1 MVKLKTSKIVKK
13 ICDTCHGNGYVRVA
27 TGDTAIDFRDNSQV
41 HQCWDCDSEGEYYV
55 TTNNNLIGN
64 PDYDDDNDLLEWLR
78 EIPVRRV

>member
-41 HQCWDCDSEGEYYV
+41 HQCWDCDSEGEIYV
-55 TTNNNLIGN
+55 ERDDLI
-64 PDYDDDNDLLEWLR
+64 DDNSFSNKLH
-78 EIPVRRV
+78 